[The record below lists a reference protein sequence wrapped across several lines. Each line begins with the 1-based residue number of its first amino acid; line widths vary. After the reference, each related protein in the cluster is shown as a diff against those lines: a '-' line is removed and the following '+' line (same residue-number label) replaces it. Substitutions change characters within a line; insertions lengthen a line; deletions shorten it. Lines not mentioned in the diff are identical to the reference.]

1 MHNPFRYVVIMRE
14 NSLRVAEVEVV
25 AEAAMEYKSEE
36 FSKIY
41 LTMDQKIYPW
51 KNITVT
57 NPPMANCLELHAA
70 GYRQDGVYWIDPTG
84 QRVLIISQNKKTYIS
99 CVRRTREA
107 VDVVDIVDVVDAN
120 GCALVI

>member
-1 MHNPFRYVVIMRE
+1 MEAALRQASAKFGLNKIIIFNLYNFFTFLYNPFRYVVIMRE

-25 AEAAMEYKSEE
+25 AEAAMEYKSEG

-41 LTMDQKIYPW
+41 LTMDFKKMYPW

-57 NPPMANCLELHAA
+57 NPPLANCLELHAA

-84 QRVLIISQNKKTYIS
+84 QRVLTDNIPK
-99 CVRRTREA
+99 
-107 VDVVDIVDVVDAN
+107 
-120 GCALVI
+120 